1 MAEQLTQKVAETK
14 TTTVLRMIFTLE
26 NAKTAQFNL
35 TNPKSGVT
43 RTEVDDIMTEMIE
56 DRFILKD
63 NNEATKIKEAY
74 IYQTN
79 KIDLA

>member
-1 MAEQLTQKVAETK
+1 MAELTQKVAATK
-14 TTTVLRMIFTLE
+14 TTTVLRMVFKLE
-26 NAKTAQFNL
+26 NGKTAQFNL

-43 RTEVDDIMTEMIE
+43 KTEVDDIMTEMIE
-56 DRFILKD
+56 DRAILKD
-63 NNEATKIKEAY
+63 NSEATGIKESY